1 MPGKSDLSVQKAKPI
16 QTESDAHRAVQDRAR
31 EVLGELAARPLPA
44 GLYLVATPIG
54 NLADISLRAL
64 AVLVRADVIAAE
76 DTRHSRKLLSHFGI
90 CGELTPYHEHN
101 AAKERPRLLARIRA
115 GFSVALISDAGTPLI
130 SDPGY
135 KLVREALDGGFLV
148 SSIPGPSA
156 TLAAL
161 TSSGLPTDTFL
172 FAGFLPPKS
181 GPRRARLEELKTV
194 PATLVLFE
202 ASSRIVKTLSDMVE
216 VLGQREAVVA
226 KELTKLHEG
235 LTRGSLA
242 ELQVALEEAGDLK
255 GEFVIVVGP
264 PAADEQ
270 EASDEEIIV
279 KLTSALERQSFRDAV
294 RDVAEMLKVKRSRV
308 YDLGLALDKKPK
320 P

>member
-1 MPGKSDLSVQKAKPI
+1 MQKAKPS

-64 AVLVRADVIAAE
+64 AVLARANVIAAE

-90 CGELTPYHEHN
+90 GGEVTPYHEHN
-101 AAKERPRLLARIRA
+101 ATKERPRLLARIRA

-181 GPRRARLEELKTV
+181 GPRRARLEELNTV
-194 PATLVLFE
+194 PATLILFE
-202 ASSRIVKTLSDMVE
+202 ASSRLVKTLGDMVA
-216 VLGQREAVVA
+216 VLGPRDAVVA

-242 ELQVALEEAGDLK
+242 ELQTALVEAGDLK
-255 GEFVIVVGP
+255 GEFVIVVAP
-264 PAADEQ
+264 PDTDKQ
-270 EASDEEIIV
+270 EANDEEILA
-279 KLTSALERQSFRDAV
+279 KLRGALERQSFRDAV

-308 YDLGLALDKKPK
+308 YDLGLSLDKKPK